1 MLPRERE
8 LVGQWKDRPF
18 SLVAVNSDQGGPE
31 ALRKILKDNDI
42 TWRNAAE
49 GSTTA
54 PLPKAWNVHAWPTL
68 YLLDAEGVIRWKG
81 HSGEWEETAEEWMKG
96 LKSRKPGDPAS
107 AAPDPGPGTADP
119 PPGKE

>member
-1 MLPRERE
+1 MLPHERE
-8 LVGQWKDRPF
+8 VVEKWKDRPF

-31 ALRKILKDNDI
+31 ALRRIMKENGI

-54 PLPKAWNVHAWPTL
+54 PIPKAWNVHGWPTL

-81 HSGEWEETAEEWMKG
+81 HSSDWEKTAEEWMARVGRRDRDGKG
-96 LKSRKPGDPAS
+96 STE
-107 AAPDPGPGTADP
+107 PGTGTP
-119 PPGKE
+119 TEPTR